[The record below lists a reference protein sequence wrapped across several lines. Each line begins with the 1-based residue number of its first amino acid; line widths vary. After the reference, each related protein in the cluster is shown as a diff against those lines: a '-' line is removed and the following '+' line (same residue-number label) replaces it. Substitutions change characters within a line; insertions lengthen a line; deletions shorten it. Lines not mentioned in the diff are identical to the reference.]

1 MNFSFDFKKILDT
14 KIESELIKNKKA
26 KPLVALAK
34 KYGIEGTEIMTFIA
48 DLATVAQQM
57 QQEENSK

>member
-14 KIESELIKNKKA
+14 KIESELLKNKKSR
-26 KPLVALAK
+26 PLVMLAK
-34 KYGIEGTEIMTFIA
+34 KYGIEGTEIMSFIA

-57 QQEENSK
+57 QQEEASE